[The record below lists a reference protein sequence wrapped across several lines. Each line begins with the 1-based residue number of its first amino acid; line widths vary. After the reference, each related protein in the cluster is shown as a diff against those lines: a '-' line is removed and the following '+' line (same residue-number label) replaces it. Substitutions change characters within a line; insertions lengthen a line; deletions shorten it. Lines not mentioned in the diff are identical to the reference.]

1 LISSNQINNCRLYKQ
16 PLSLINMCLKSPL
29 FPIRTKVNSLEMSR
43 IWSHTRENDLFT
55 LEKGAF
61 SCVSC
66 YIFLNCKLVEMFHIA
81 YENNTGI
88 YFQMFVSFAY
98 LIVNGFLGNYNF
110 IFSSDTTWR
119 GIRSKVLRPIHFWRG
134 RSDGRIT
141 HEAIK
146 ADRKREGVRK
156 RNFTWGH

>member
-1 LISSNQINNCRLYKQ
+1 MISSNQINNCRLYKQ

-29 FPIRTKVNSLEMSR
+29 FPIRTKVNSLEMGR

-66 YIFLNCKLVEMFHIA
+66 YFFLNCKLVEMFHIA
-81 YENNTGI
+81 CENNTGI

-98 LIVNGFLGNYNF
+98 LIVNGLCAFSPLNPNIKPMLNFLHLKVPVYA
-110 IFSSDTTWR
+110 
-119 GIRSKVLRPIHFWRG
+119 KVLDIW
-134 RSDGRIT
+134 T
-141 HEAIK
+141 
-146 ADRKREGVRK
+146 
-156 RNFTWGH
+156 